1 MELVALFLR
10 RFVRLQL
17 PRPTPFCCSC
27 WADGKK
33 WRIFRLHP
41 LLSVHPAIHLFI
53 HGRHP
58 SVAFLGLSSCHPLWP
73 VFVAFIPFV
82 SFASAHPRSP
92 SSLGGSFF
100 LLSISARLPLL
111 NGVQRWASGGWEEIG
126 KARNQLPCC
135 RRRRSLVVR
144 RRSLRLITHVQVSK
158 SNSAGE

>member
-1 MELVALFLR
+1 MLFFFGVLSGYNS
-10 RFVRLQL
+10 
-17 PRPTPFCCSC
+17 P
-27 WADGKK
+27 A
-33 WRIFRLHP
+33 RLHFVVRVGRTGKNGAFSVSTLCCP
-41 LLSVHPAIHLFI
+41 SIQPSIYLSMADIPRLPFWGLALAIHF
-53 HGRHP
+53 GR
-58 SVAFLGLSSCHPLWP
+58 
-73 VFVAFIPFV
+73 FVAFIPFV